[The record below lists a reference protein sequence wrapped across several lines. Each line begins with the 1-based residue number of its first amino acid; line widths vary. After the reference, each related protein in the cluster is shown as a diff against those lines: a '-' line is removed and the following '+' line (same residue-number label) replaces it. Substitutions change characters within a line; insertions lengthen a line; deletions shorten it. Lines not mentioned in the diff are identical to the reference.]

1 VGRAIRLLNGRTGGR
16 YLCRTVASAVLF
28 TVLTVGSCSVS
39 NSVGDDGIALASAT
53 ALAQMRSYLEVI
65 GTAEQTLVNK
75 CAAEQGFDIHPTD
88 PQPIPDPDEAR
99 TMPPPPPETARSVGY
114 GLAPKVL
121 NAQDADASKQWAQT
135 SQTYKEKLGQA
146 VLGSPAQHVSVSF
159 ADGYTTNVGSAGCYA
174 DVRRTLWGD
183 LQQYASLSWISS
195 QADGRTTVA
204 VLASVDWSSTL
215 RRWSS
220 CMASAGFRGLSRPG
234 DARALVLARV
244 AAIGRGSRS
253 LPDRYSTV
261 LDYEQTVATS
271 DSTCAQSSRMADA
284 WTAAVAHSDTDYLV
298 ENHDSILAWAAEVQR
313 VAAFATQRALSAVS
327 R

>member
-1 VGRAIRLLNGRTGGR
+1 MLNWRTGR
-16 YLCRTVASAVLF
+16 HYVRRTVASAVLF
-28 TVLTVGSCSVS
+28 TVLTVGSCSAS
-39 NSVGDDGIALASAT
+39 SSQGDDGIALGSAT

-75 CAAEQGFDIHPTD
+75 CAAEKGFDVRPVD
-88 PQPIPDPDEAR
+88 PEPIPDPDAAR
-99 TMPPPPPETARSVGY
+99 TMPPPSPETARSVGY

-121 NAQDADASKQWAQT
+121 NAQDADASKQWEQT

-146 VLGSPAQHVSVSF
+146 VLGSPAKHVPVSF
-159 ADGYTTNVGSAGCYA
+159 ADGYTANVGSAGCYA

-183 LQQYASLSWISS
+183 LRQYANLSWISS
-195 QADGRTTVA
+195 QADSRTTEA
-204 VLASVDWSSTL
+204 VLASADWSSTL

-244 AAIGRGSRS
+244 AAVGRGPRS

-271 DSTCAQSSRMADA
+271 DATCAQSSGMADS

-313 VAAFATQRALSAVS
+313 VAPFATQRALSTVS